1 MHDLAGGRSSSKS
14 PHCAMSQTMS
24 EKPYTHSRQAYLL
37 GILNGV
43 LFNIGVAFIDPS
55 TVLPAFVARISHSD
69 LAVGFVAA
77 IANGGWYLPQLY
89 GASHVQSRPYKR
101 PMYVFTTCLRV
112 SAWVLIVPITFFVAP
127 MYPIPALVAFM
138 CCYSLDAFGG
148 GLAGPA
154 FLDIVAKTVSPA
166 RLGAFFANRAF
177 WGGLGAIGAGMLVR
191 VILGSG
197 GPRFPYGYCLLFSLA
212 LVMFLP
218 GWLLFMRIKEPPGRV
233 AEDQSLMGFLRSA
246 PDVIRLNHDYRL
258 LLIGRLFLGAVGV
271 AIPFYIIYC
280 QRVLGAPDSAVG
292 TYLALQMAGSVVAN
306 PFWAL
311 LNDRRGPR
319 SLILA
324 STLAVVAYA
333 VAAALASFFP
343 HATWFG
349 RASFGVVFFLLAA
362 AGSGGFIG
370 CTNYLLAISPE
381 EQRPLYI
388 GVQNTL
394 FAVTTFLPLLGGV
407 LLRFGSFQ
415 LVFGLAAAFGVA
427 GLITVLRL
435 PPSEQAA

>member
-1 MHDLAGGRSSSKS
+1 M
-14 PHCAMSQTMS
+14 Q
-24 EKPYTHSRQAYLL
+24 
-37 GILNGV
+37 
-43 LFNIGVAFIDPS
+43 
-55 TVLPAFVARISHSD
+55 
-69 LAVGFVAA
+69 
-77 IANGGWYLPQLY
+77 
-89 GASHVQSRPYKR
+89 
-101 PMYVFTTCLRV
+101 
-112 SAWVLIVPITFFVAP
+112 
-127 MYPIPALVAFM
+127 
-138 CCYSLDAFGG
+138 
-148 GLAGPA
+148 
-154 FLDIVAKTVSPA
+154 
-166 RLGAFFANRAF
+166 
-177 WGGLGAIGAGMLVR
+177 
-191 VILGSG
+191 
-197 GPRFPYGYCLLFSLA
+197 
-212 LVMFLP
+212 
-218 GWLLFMRIKEPPGRV
+218 IKEPPGRV
-233 AEDQSLMGFLRSA
+233 GEDQSLMSFLRSA

-258 LLIGRLFLGAVGV
+258 LLIARLFLGAVGV

-319 SLILA
+319 SLVVA
-324 STLAVVAYA
+324 STVAAVFYA

-370 CTNYLLAISPE
+370 CMNYLLALAPE

-407 LLRFGSFQ
+407 LLKFGSFQ
-415 LVFGLAAAFGVA
+415 VVFGLAAAFGVA

-435 PPSEQAA
+435 PPARQAT